1 MVAKRSEPSPVK
13 SKHQEHP
20 TMAISQ
26 ENKQLINYKCQRT
39 DCCGMTCQNK
49 NPRDEYV
56 KGTYHSDVSDSQIVK
71 ACGCRKPQIR
81 SNCRATEPLGENV
94 KHSCHIDK
102 GESRSIINKVSGKSN
117 DFLSGY
123 GNVCQESHYGHS
135 RSQSHQPSHSSNDDP
150 GTGK

>member
-1 MVAKRSEPSPVK
+1 MVDKNTIGCDMVAKRSEPSPVE
-13 SKHQEHP
+13 SRHQEHP

-56 KGTYHSDVSDSQIVK
+56 KGTCHSDGRDSQTVK

-81 SNCRATEPLGENV
+81 SNCRATEPLEEDV
-94 KHSCHIDK
+94 KHSYHINK
-102 GESRSIINKVSGKSN
+102 GES
-117 DFLSGY
+117 
-123 GNVCQESHYGHS
+123 
-135 RSQSHQPSHSSNDDP
+135 
-150 GTGK
+150 